1 MLFRSRVMVLNLISK
16 QDNFLSGS
24 KLMGMKFMRTYIV
37 VVMDL
42 VILILVNVQAND
54 CASTFFQ
61 P

>member
-1 MLFRSRVMVLNLISK
+1 MVLNLISK

-54 CASTFFQ
+54 FASTFFQ